1 MIFEYLNSLG
11 QESRN
16 ECQTVGGPD
25 PGKSCIFPFKFQDKI
40 YNECPFDP
48 DDQSKTWCSTKV
60 DSNGNHVVGQKK
72 WGHCGA
78 SCPETDKKETY
89 FSGMRQFQ
97 ISKIENTKLGI
108 KSDER
113 SILLS
118 AGCRVLVTF
127 IIYKMLLYGSE
138 NA

>member
-1 MIFEYLNSLG
+1 MILEYLNSLG

-72 WGHCGA
+72 WGHCSA

-97 ISKIENTKLGI
+97 ISKTDIFRMKEKYAI
-108 KSDER
+108 IR
-113 SILLS
+113 MY
-118 AGCRVLVTF
+118 F
-127 IIYKMLLYGSE
+127 IQLTNIVFDREIAETCHKNL
-138 NA
+138 N

>member
-1 MIFEYLNSLG
+1 MIIWIIWIYVNSYLDKMILEYLNSLG

-16 ECQTVGGPD
+16 GCQTVGGPD

-72 WGHCGA
+72 WGHCSA

-97 ISKIENTKLGI
+97 ISKIDI
-108 KSDER
+108 VKS
-113 SILLS
+113 
-118 AGCRVLVTF
+118 A
-127 IIYKMLLYGSE
+127 
-138 NA
+138 